1 MTRHELEELL
11 RTVFSGCTGIKR
23 INVRTKWKAE
33 PDNIPKKA
41 ETWLSFAIMSRE
53 SPKAQVLHLETLD
66 GEGSSRV
73 MTHET
78 IEVLTSFF
86 GPDAEDMAVRLK
98 AALQVSQNREALFRE
113 GVAFVRGG
121 NVTTMPALVAFGW
134 RPRADM
140 TLTFRRAPKKSFGTV
155 EIPAES
161 TPEGTVNI
169 RHAKE
174 AETGFRVNR

>member
-1 MTRHELEELL
+1 MANTSATGGYLVPEQGMTRHELEELL
-11 RTVFSGCTGIKR
+11 RTVCSGCTGIKR

-86 GPDAEDMAVRLK
+86 GPDAEPGGALPGRRGLRTRRERHDDAGTCRLR
-98 AALQVSQNREALFRE
+98 LEA
-113 GVAFVRGG
+113 
-121 NVTTMPALVAFGW
+121 
-134 RPRADM
+134 PRRHDAD
-140 TLTFRRAPKKSFGTV
+140 LPPRSEK
-155 EIPAES
+155 EL
-161 TPEGTVNI
+161 
-169 RHAKE
+169 RH
-174 AETGFRVNR
+174 R

>member
-1 MTRHELEELL
+1 MSL
-11 RTVFSGCTGIKR
+11 RSFCGRSFPAAPGIKR

-41 ETWLSFAIMSRE
+41 ETMAFVCDHEPGKPESAGTAPRNAGRGRNRPRHDARNHRSADELFRAGRRGHGRQAQGRASGFAE
-53 SPKAQVLHLETLD
+53 P
-66 GEGSSRV
+66 GG
-73 MTHET
+73 
-78 IEVLTSFF
+78 
-86 GPDAEDMAVRLK
+86 
-98 AALQVSQNREALFRE
+98 LFRE

-121 NVTTMPALVAFGW
+121 NVTTMPELVAFGW

-161 TPEGTVNI
+161 PSEGTVNI

>member
-1 MTRHELEELL
+1 MANTSATGGYLVPEQGMTRHELEELL

-121 NVTTMPALVAFGW
+121 NVTTMNLSPSAGGPA
-134 RPRADM
+134 P
-140 TLTFRRAPKKSFGTV
+140 T
-155 EIPAES
+155 
-161 TPEGTVNI
+161 
-169 RHAKE
+169 
-174 AETGFRVNR
+174 

>member
-98 AALQVSQNREALFRE
+98 AAASGFAEPGGALPGRRGLRTRRERHDDAGTCRLRLE
-113 GVAFVRGG
+113 A
-121 NVTTMPALVAFGW
+121 
-134 RPRADM
+134 PRRHDAD
-140 TLTFRRAPKKSFGTV
+140 LPPRSEK
-155 EIPAES
+155 EL
-161 TPEGTVNI
+161 
-169 RHAKE
+169 RH
-174 AETGFRVNR
+174 R